1 MSLFG
6 IPFWSNPT
14 IDDNSQK
21 QAQQQIYKYKQ
32 DQKLLQLQAQNN
44 SNKILVLLLS
54 SAENVAAKL
63 NPKIERKYSCHDFCH
78 SFESKS
84 LDSLVLQLIDQIE
97 TFEASYKMYKNEY
110 KKEYDFPYDKNTG
123 KGISK
128 KMIIDDM
135 KYLINNTKQINN
147 YYSKYFGAI
156 INIMNNKPIP
166 NFDLDVNNLNI
177 KDKNRETK
185 CNPKELQQI
194 YPILLQQGYEENK
207 EIEDNYIK
215 DKDYKII
222 IEKSDLNNNNQV
234 YEKKI
239 QEIKK
244 MLKDYKENPDEIKK
258 NIKYW
263 KLQSFNYFED
273 FPFIVVTNINNIL
286 KDDNY
291 SFLQQNKLYQEL
303 KKNKK
308 SNIYN
313 VLTKFFKEYL
323 KYDYK
328 TINEIIDV
336 TCEEIYKSEYC
347 QNME

>member
-1 MSLFG
+1 MMNFCL
-6 IPFWSNPT
+6 PFWPNTT

-21 QAQQQIYKYKQ
+21 QIQQQINKQ
-32 DQKLLQLQAQNN
+32 DQKLLQLQAQYN

-63 NPKIERKYSCHDFCH
+63 NPNIERKYTCHDFCH

-97 TFEASYKMYKNEY
+97 TFEASYNMYKKEY
-110 KKEYDFPYDKNTG
+110 KKEYDFPYDKKTG
-123 KGISK
+123 KGINK
-128 KMIIDDM
+128 KMIIEDM
-135 KYLINNTKQINN
+135 NYLINNTKQINN

-156 INIMNNKPIP
+156 INIMNDKPIP
-166 NFDLDVNNLNI
+166 NFDLDVNSLNI

-194 YPILLQQGYEENK
+194 YPILLQQGNEENK
-207 EIEDNYIK
+207 EIEDNYNK
-215 DKDYKII
+215 DKNYKII

-239 QEIKK
+239 QERLR
-244 MLKDYKENPDEIKK
+244 MLKGNKENPDEIKSDL
-258 NIKYW
+258 KYSE
-263 KLQSFNYFED
+263 LGSINYFKD
-273 FPFIVVTNINNIL
+273 FPFLVVTNINKIL

-291 SFLQQNKLYQEL
+291 SFLQQNNLYQEL

-308 SNIYN
+308 SNLYS
-313 VLTKFFKEYL
+313 VLKKFFKKYL
-323 KYDYK
+323 KYDNK
-328 TINEIIDV
+328 TIDEIIDV
-336 TCEEIYKSEYC
+336 TCEEIYKSKFC
-347 QNME
+347 QNMQ